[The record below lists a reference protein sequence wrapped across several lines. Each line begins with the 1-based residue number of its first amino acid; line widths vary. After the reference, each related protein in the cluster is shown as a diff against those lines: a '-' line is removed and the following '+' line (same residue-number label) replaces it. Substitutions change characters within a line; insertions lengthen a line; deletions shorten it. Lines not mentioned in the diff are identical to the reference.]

1 MTTFWTA
8 NPDVLVTD
16 LGDELVLMHPGRS
29 EMFSLNAAG
38 RLLWQALPATPDT
51 LTDLLAGHYGLGRA
65 QAQADTAAV
74 LSDLQ
79 ARDLVRQS

>member
-51 LTDLLAGHYGLGRA
+51 LTDLLVGHYGLGRA